1 MSTDLARLDLLLRRR
16 GTIGSALGMAVYMFV
31 VVALYPA
38 FKNDVSLNQFTEG
51 KSTVAALY
59 VAFRNLSPPPAFTA
73 SLALTAVPR
82 LGTHW

>member
-16 GTIGSALGMAVYMFV
+16 GTIGYALGMAVYMFV

-51 KSTVAALY
+51 KSTGRGAI
-59 VAFRNLSPPPAFTA
+59 RRIPEPIA
-73 SLALTAVPR
+73 STR
-82 LGTHW
+82 IHS

>member
-1 MSTDLARLDLLLRRR
+1 
-16 GTIGSALGMAVYMFV
+16 MAVYMFV

-51 KSTVAALY
+51 KSMVAALY

>member
-16 GTIGSALGMAVYMFV
+16 GTIGYALGMAVYMFV

-59 VAFRNLSPPPAFTA
+59 VAFRNLSSPAFTA